1 MEGYPDFIRALTR
14 GIIVQS
20 VRLPRAGGAI
30 KPYVLTGTPIE
41 VAHRQP
47 LEVLCEWIRD
57 F

>member
-1 MEGYPDFIRALTR
+1 M
-14 GIIVQS
+14 QS